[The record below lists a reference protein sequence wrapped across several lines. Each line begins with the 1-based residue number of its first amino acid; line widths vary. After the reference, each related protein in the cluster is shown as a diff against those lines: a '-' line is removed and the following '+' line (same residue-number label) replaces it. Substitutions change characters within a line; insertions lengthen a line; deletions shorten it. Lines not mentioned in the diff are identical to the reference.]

1 MEGEGEG
8 VIIDDDDDD
17 GDGYLV
23 YDRGERERQDRKKKG
38 SRDNSHFTPSFQC
51 RQTIFCALLSSP
63 FHLVMTTKFIHFVQD
78 LVAYNRRNDGLTDPV
93 RR

>member
-1 MEGEGEG
+1 MLMMMMMMMATLSMDGREGG
-8 VIIDDDDDD
+8 
-17 GDGYLV
+17 
-23 YDRGERERQDRKKKG
+23 RERDKIRRTRG
-38 SRDNSHFTPSFQC
+38 AGTIHISLRVFQC
-51 RQTIFCALLSSP
+51 RQTIFCALVSSL